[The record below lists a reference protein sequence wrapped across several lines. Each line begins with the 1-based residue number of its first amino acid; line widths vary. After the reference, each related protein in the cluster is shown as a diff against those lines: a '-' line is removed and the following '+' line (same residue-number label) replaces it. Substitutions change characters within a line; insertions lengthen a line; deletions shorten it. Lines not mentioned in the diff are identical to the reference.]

1 MTGKDIK
8 SERFKEFL
16 AEADDILSTMGKA
29 LVDMNSS
36 LKHGAPDR
44 LTLHSIFRSAH
55 TLKGM
60 SGIYGL
66 RDMECLSHAIEDALE
81 ALRLGKVALTGELVG
96 IIMSA
101 HGLLEKIVMDKG
113 TSDNSSEV
121 DDVKALLLRSSRG
134 RPCVEAK
141 ERPERFL
148 SALTDYEEHRLH
160 ENMQQGRNLFIV
172 NAAFNTSDFDKK
184 YSSLAE
190 ALGKNAEIIATL
202 PTPSSGKRLTGD
214 IAFSM
219 LVGTVKDMGFISG
232 AAKAV
237 TEAYVTAVE
246 EHRRH
251 SARAPSPGLAAK
263 DSWEDHLTAHGPAVH
278 TDTVRVSIHKL
289 DSVMNTVSVLGIL
302 RSSMARLSV
311 ELMHE
316 RPVSAYGIALSRM
329 ERQFEKKISEL
340 RDSVLDL
347 RMVPIGQL
355 FTRLETSMARLESQ
369 SGRKIR
375 TVWQGS
381 DTELDKLIIEKLSD
395 PLMHIIR
402 NAVDHAIERPEVR
415 KAVGK
420 PAEGSVTVSARQRGN
435 HVLVEVRDD
444 GAGMY
449 EEDICARAVGNGL
462 LRPDAADRLSTQ
474 EKLGLIFL
482 PGFSTKDAV
491 TSTSGRGVGLD
502 VVRENVTRLNGVIEI
517 DTVKGKG
524 TAFIITIP
532 STLAII
538 QAVIVEDGL
547 RRYAIPVSSIIE
559 IIELGAAEALRL
571 GADGELDLNGR
582 KMPGVRLSGFFGYGP
597 QAGMPARY
605 GIVTGLAEARL
616 CITVECLVEELDVVV
631 KPLPKLITA
640 PGIAGA
646 ADMGEKGI
654 LLVIDVTGM
663 QDGVNK
669 GRQTAPA

>member
-1 MTGKDIK
+1 MTGKDIN
-8 SERFKEFL
+8 SERFREFL

-44 LTLHSIFRSAH
+44 KTLHSIFRSAH

-66 RDMECLSHAIEDALE
+66 KDMECLSHGVEDVLE
-81 ALRLGKVALTGELVG
+81 ALRLGKIVLTEELVG
-96 IIMSA
+96 LIMGA
-101 HGLLEKIVMDKG
+101 HGLLEKIVMAKG

-121 DDVKALLLRSSRG
+121 DDIKALLQRSSHG
-134 RPCVEAK
+134 RPCLKAK
-141 ERPERFL
+141 KSPERFL

-172 NAAFNTSDFDKK
+172 NAVFNISDFDKK

-190 ALGKNAEIIATL
+190 ALGKDAEIIATL
-202 PTPSSGKRLTGD
+202 PTLPSSRRVSGD

-219 LVGTVKDMGFISG
+219 LVGTAKDREFISG
-232 AAKAV
+232 VAKAV
-237 TEAYVTAVE
+237 TEADVTAPEELRLPSAHEAQPGLIAKNGWE
-246 EHRRH
+246 EHSR
-251 SARAPSPGLAAK
+251 
-263 DSWEDHLTAHGPAVH
+263 AHGPARH

-289 DSVMNTVSVLGIL
+289 DSVMNTISVLGIL
-302 RSSMARLSV
+302 RSGMARLSV

-316 RPVSAYGIALSRM
+316 RSLSSYGIALSRM
-329 ERQFEKKISEL
+329 ERQFEKRISEL

-355 FTRLETSMARLESQ
+355 FARFETNMARLESQ
-369 SGRKIR
+369 SGRRVLTSWK
-375 TVWQGS
+375 GA

-402 NAVDHAIERPEVR
+402 NAVDHAIEQPAVR
-415 KAVGK
+415 EAAGK
-420 PAEGSVTVSARQRGN
+420 PAEGSVTVSARQRGS
-435 HVLVEVRDD
+435 HVLIEVRDD
-444 GAGMY
+444 GVGMD
-449 EEDICARAVGNGL
+449 EEDICRRAVGKGL
-462 LRPDAADRLSTQ
+462 LRPDAADRLSMQ

-491 TSTSGRGVGLD
+491 TSSSGRGVGLD
-502 VVRENVTRLNGVIEI
+502 VVRENVARLNGVIDI

-538 QAVIVEDGL
+538 QVVIVEDGL

-559 IIELGAAEALRL
+559 IVELGAAEALMI
-571 GADGELDLNGR
+571 GADGEIDLNGR
-582 KMPGVRLSGFFGYGP
+582 KMPTVRLSGFFGHGAEA
-597 QAGMPARY
+597 QKPARY
-605 GIVTGLAEARL
+605 GIVAGLAEARL
-616 CITVECLVEELDVVV
+616 CVTVECLVEELDVVV
-631 KPLPKLITA
+631 KPLPSVITP

-646 ADMGEKGI
+646 ADMGERGI

-663 QDGVNK
+663 QGGVHK
-669 GRQTAPA
+669 GRHAASA